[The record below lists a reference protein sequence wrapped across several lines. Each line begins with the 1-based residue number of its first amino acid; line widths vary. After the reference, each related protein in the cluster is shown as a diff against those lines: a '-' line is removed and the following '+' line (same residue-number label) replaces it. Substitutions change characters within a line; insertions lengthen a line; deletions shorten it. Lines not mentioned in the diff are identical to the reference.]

1 LAHRRRRCLIIL
13 PTFNERAN
21 LTGVVAAIREVGHDV
36 LVVDDNSPD
45 GTGAVADLLA
55 ETDAGVQVIH
65 RLAKL
70 GLGSAYVAG
79 FRFGLGRDYDFL
91 VQMDAD
97 GSHSVAHLEPIIEA
111 SARSGGLSIGS
122 RYVRGGST
130 TGWSRPRRLLSR
142 MANVYCQSLL
152 RAGVH
157 DCTSGYRCF
166 PRDLLERLDVAGTL
180 SDGYAFQIEMV
191 YRCRLLGSPV
201 VEVPIRFHNRF
212 AGQSKVSRS
221 EITKALAAVPR
232 LRLRNPALAWQP
244 DGTATLAHEVRPSP
258 D

>member
-1 LAHRRRRCLIIL
+1 VAQSRPHCLVIL

-21 LTGVVAAIREVGHDV
+21 LAGVVAGVRKAGHDV
-36 LVVDDNSPD
+36 LVVDDKSPD
-45 GTGAVADLLA
+45 GTGEVADLLA
-55 ETDAGVQVIH
+55 ESDPGVEVLH

-79 FRFGLGRDYDFL
+79 FRFGLGRGYDFL

-97 GSHSVAHLEPIIEA
+97 GSHSVAYLDSIIDA

-122 RYVRGGST
+122 RYVPAGST

-142 MANVYCQSLL
+142 MANAYCQSVLSV
-152 RAGVH
+152 GVH

-166 PRDLLERLDVAGTL
+166 PRGLLERLDVAGTL

-201 VEVPIRFHNRF
+201 VEVPIRFHNRN
-212 AGQSKVSRS
+212 AGKSKVSRT
-221 EITKALAAVPR
+221 EITKALAMVPR
-232 LRLRNPALAWQP
+232 LRLRNPALTWQP
-244 DGTATLAHEVRPSP
+244 DGTTTLAHDVTPSP

>member
-1 LAHRRRRCLIIL
+1 VIL

-21 LTGVVAAIREVGHDV
+21 LAPVAAEVRQAGHDV

-45 GTGAVADLLA
+45 GTGVIAEDLADV
-55 ETDAGVQVIH
+55 DAHVQVIH

-79 FRFGLGRDYDFL
+79 FRFGLGRGYDFM

-97 GSHSVAHLEPIIEA
+97 GSHSVAHLDSLIGA
-111 SARSGGLSIGS
+111 SARSDGLSIGS
-122 RYVRGGST
+122 RYVSGGST
-130 TGWSRPRRLLSR
+130 TGWGWPRRLLSR

-152 RAGVH
+152 RVGVH

-166 PRDLLERLDVAGTL
+166 PRALLERLDVAGTL

-191 YRCRLLGSPV
+191 YRCHLLGSPI
-201 VEVPIRFHNRF
+201 VEVPIQFHNRY

-221 EITKALAAVPR
+221 EITKALTLVPR
-232 LRLRNPALAWQP
+232 LRLRNPPLARRP
-244 DGTATLAHEVRPSP
+244 DGTATLAHDVRPSP